1 MGLQHSFDT
10 ISRVVEQIESQG
22 RSVRDLE
29 VETAPAASGDL
40 SVEMTLPVPMCG
52 VNNGSATSP
61 LTPKT
66 ASLSEDGGI
75 AITCDIADILPVPS
89 DNESVSPASEQAVRV
104 EDGNLV
110 LTVSFT
116 VEAAESA
123 GESTTVAEAE
133 ESGSDASALNTVG
146 SADHCCDE
154 DTVTAEPTESPLAR
168 RLDAARSEDVPA
180 YDDTDYLQTLY
191 DSCGTF
197 TEMSEHIEMDIAAE
211 TVRRYMIEADI
222 HEPASYD
229 TAAHESTTSS
239 DDHDATQESES
250 APDDATATPSPPEP
264 ETVPDEQILTDGIGL
279 PDGVAVED
287 IVDAVANGTTVY
299 EVQRSLDLD
308 HGQTRDLLKQLNV
321 LDLVLHRIDGP
332 SRSASKGD
340 IVQRMRQCNSAT
352 A

>member
-10 ISRVVEQIESQG
+10 ISRVVEQVESQG
-22 RSVRDLE
+22 RSVRDLT

-40 SVEMTLPVPMCG
+40 SVEMALPVPMCW
-52 VNNGSATSP
+52 VTNGSATSP

-75 AITCDIADILPVPS
+75 AITCDIADILPL

-110 LTVSFT
+110 VTVSFT
-116 VEAAESA
+116 VETAESA
-123 GESTTVAEAE
+123 EESTTVAEAGE
-133 ESGSDASALNTVG
+133 PRSDASALDTAG
-146 SADHCCDE
+146 SPDHCCDE
-154 DTVTAEPTESPLAR
+154 DTVTAEPAESALAR

-229 TAAHESTTSS
+229 TAAHESLTSS

-279 PDGVAVED
+279 PDDVAVED

-299 EVQRSLDLD
+299 EVQRSLELD

-321 LDLVLHRIDGP
+321 LDFVLHRIDGP

-340 IVQRMRQCNSAT
+340 IVQRMRQCSSAT